1 MESSSVR
8 SLLSRSRW
16 SHPVKVVDADVEHFL
31 VTRCQK
37 PDQKEFLKVCFAQQC
52 DYLACG

>member
-1 MESSSVR
+1 MECSSVR

-16 SHPVKVVDADVEHFL
+16 FHTVKVVDADVEHLL

-37 PDQKEFLKVCFAQQC
+37 PDQKEFLKVCFPRQRE
-52 DYLACG
+52 YLACG